1 MSPIRSKQESKQK
14 TSKGGTLPSVS
25 VVICTYNPDNFLNLK
40 DVIDSLI
47 QQSHKVDE
55 IIVVVDGEQML
66 GDKICSKYNRRKEVK
81 VIVTR
86 EGMGVTRA
94 RNIGIRAATGD
105 IIAFTDDDAL
115 TDKRWIARLL
125 ATYQITNAPAVGG
138 KILPIWLSAEPEHL
152 PEELYWLVG
161 VTHAGF
167 AEEKV
172 TEVRDA
178 FGPNMSF
185 KRQVFE
191 AVGYFNE
198 RLGFDAHRTSYIQ
211 GEEPEFGLRVKN
223 KLGKGVIYDPE
234 AIVYHKVSPSK
245 LKLGN
250 LIKRS
255 FYQGYTKALIQ
266 KLFPLAEPLYTERLY
281 LKFLILNSIPRR
293 AKNIF
298 SGPNRFNEAK
308 QVSVLLLCV
317 GAVGIGFI
325 YGNCKLG
332 VSARGNANVI

>member
-1 MSPIRSKQESKQK
+1 MNPTHSKQDGQQR
-14 TSKGGTLPSVS
+14 TFKGRKLSSVS
-25 VVICTYNPDNFLNLK
+25 VVICTYNPANYLNLK
-40 DVIDSLI
+40 DVIYSLI

-55 IIVVVDGEQML
+55 IIVVVDGEQTL
-66 GDKICSKYNRRKEVK
+66 GDKITLEYDCRKEMK
-81 VIVTR
+81 VIVTQQ
-86 EGMGVTRA
+86 GVGVTRA

-105 IIAFTDDDAL
+105 VIAFTDDDAL
-115 TDKRWIARLL
+115 ADKRWIARLL
-125 ATYQITNAPAVGG
+125 ATYQSTNAPAVGG

-167 AEEKV
+167 AEEKI

-198 RLGFDAHRTSYIQ
+198 KLGFNSHRTSYIQ

-223 KLGKGVIYDPE
+223 KLGRGVIYDPE

-245 LKLGN
+245 LKMGT

-266 KLFPLAEPLYTERLY
+266 KLFPSTESLETEKSYLRGLALRA
-281 LKFLILNSIPRR
+281 IPRR
-293 AKNIF
+293 VKTIF
-298 SGPNRFNEAK
+298 SGPNRFSGAK